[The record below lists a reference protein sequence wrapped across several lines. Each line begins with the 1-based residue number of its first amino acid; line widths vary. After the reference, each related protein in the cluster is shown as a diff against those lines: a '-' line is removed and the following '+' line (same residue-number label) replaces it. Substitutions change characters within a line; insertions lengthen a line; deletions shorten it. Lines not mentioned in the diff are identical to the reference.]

1 MNMVQVQ
8 SPPQRVFVKSPWLS
22 IAIPLLF
29 QGMIVFSIPAQKAYT
44 LTTGTTVFLQTVPV
58 DPYDLLR
65 GRYVTLDYAA
75 AQQETLETVPGWAPE
90 LQEKPVVYV
99 ILKPGEALRDPWIPV
114 GIQGQF
120 PQTIP
125 PGHQV
130 IQGRWRRW
138 GGLDF
143 GLSQYFIPE
152 GSGAGLEADLSD
164 HPQAAR
170 AEVKV
175 DAQGRSAL
183 VQLWVE
189 DRNY

>member
-1 MNMVQVQ
+1 MVQVQ
-8 SPPQRVFVKSPWLS
+8 SLPQRVLVKSPWLS
-22 IAIPLLF
+22 IGLPLLF

-75 AQQETLETVPGWAPE
+75 AQSETLEKLPGWSSE
-90 LQEKPVVYV
+90 LQEKPVVYLT
-99 ILKPGEALRDPWIPV
+99 LKPGEGMRDPWIPV
-114 GIQGQF
+114 GIHSQF
-120 PQTIP
+120 PETIP
-125 PGHQV
+125 PGYQV

-152 GSGAGLEADLSD
+152 GIGDGLEADLRH

-175 DAQGRSAL
+175 DAQGKSAL

-189 DRNY
+189 DRSY